1 MGGMGSGGWR
11 SRSRWRRTLE
21 DLPCLDVVRWLRAD
35 VLVAGTMF
43 EQGLRNQDG
52 PCGTARVA
60 MQSNSLACLLY
71 TTTTPDTLVRIDVEV
86 HWTDCRFGG
95 RRPWFA
101 CPRCGRQSGK
111 LYLLK
116 HWLCRHCCA
125 LPYRSQ
131 TLTPA
136 DRLLHRAAKLR
147 QRPNAT
153 TLTSSLQR
161 PAGMRHSR
169 FVRIQAQIVQL
180 ERRGRLMALQA
191 FFGSGAAT
199 PATPVNS
206 RSST

>member
-1 MGGMGSGGWR
+1 MGGIGSGGWR
-11 SRSRWRRTLE
+11 SRSRWRTTLE
-21 DLPCLDVVRWLRAD
+21 DLPCLDVLRWLRAGM
-35 VLVAGTMF
+35 LASGTVF
-43 EQGLRNQDG
+43 EQHLRNLDA
-52 PCGTARVA
+52 PCGAAHVA
-60 MQSNSLACLLY
+60 MRSNSLACLLY
-71 TTTTPDTLVRIDVEV
+71 TTTTPDNLVRIDVEL
-86 HWTDCRFGG
+86 HWTDCRLGG

-111 LYLLK
+111 LYLVD

-131 TLTPA
+131 MLTPA

-147 QRPNAT
+147 QCLNAT

-169 FVRIQAQIVQL
+169 FVRVQAQIVQL
-180 ERRGRLMALQA
+180 ERRGRLMALEA
-191 FFGSGAAT
+191 FFGLGAIT